1 MQNKEK
7 EKGEEIKVNIK
18 CIRLN
23 KGVRVVYILRTRCKQ
38 IKNK

>member
-23 KGVRVVYILRTRCKQ
+23 KGVRVVYIFRTRMEK
-38 IKNK
+38 